1 MTAVRRVL
9 LVRHGGTAATRRA
22 DFPGDEP
29 LSPAGRRTAAALG
42 PLLAGAGTVVTSP
55 ALRAVETA
63 AAAELD
69 AAVEPLLRPLD
80 AGRWAGCRLAELQ
93 YSDPAGMAAWLTD
106 PDARPHGG
114 ETLVEL
120 AARVRDLL
128 AVWHAG
134 PAGDVVAVTHAA
146 VVRAAVVVALDAPP
160 LALWRVEA
168 APGSVTELHSRG
180 AGWVVYRSNAAAPA

>member
-9 LVRHGGTAATRRA
+9 LVRHGGTDATRRA
-22 DFPGDEP
+22 DFPLDEP

-42 PLLAGAGTVVTSP
+42 PLLAAAGSVVTSP

-63 AAAELD
+63 AAAGLD

-80 AGRWAGCRLAELQ
+80 AGRWAGSRLTELQ
-93 YSDPAGMAAWLTD
+93 DTDPAGLAAWLTD
-106 PDARPHGG
+106 PAARPHAG
-114 ETLVEL
+114 ETLVDL
-120 AARVRDLL
+120 IARVRDLL

-134 PAGDVVAVTHAA
+134 PAGGVVAVTHAA
-146 VVRAAVVVALDAPP
+146 VIRAAVLVALDAPP

-168 APGSVTELHSRG
+168 APGSMTELDSRG
-180 AGWVVYRSNAAAPA
+180 AGWVVYRTNTTVAR